1 MLTKMWAWP
10 TSGSLPKMHI
20 GERQMHMK
28 RERSTH
34 RENPPSE
41 IHSWG
46 ESTLGKLTEMYP
58 GLSTHDALHIGVY
71 STARQTDGARTLRA
85 AQGTYRRG
93 WGYPHSSD
101 RVQLLLPDH
110 LREDLKRGLRLERG
124 LREAKQSKKSAW
136 AWDGSDAV
144 LGSHHFVSS
153 RIHPPAKRVV
163 GSRSGCV
170 GDG

>member
-1 MLTKMWAWP
+1 MLTKRWAWP

-20 GERQMHMK
+20 GVRQMHMK

-124 LREAKQSKKSAW
+124 LRAGGKKSA
-136 AWDGSDAV
+136 
-144 LGSHHFVSS
+144 
-153 RIHPPAKRVV
+153 
-163 GSRSGCV
+163 
-170 GDG
+170 